1 MIYEGFGKYFNLY
14 MSVFRGF
21 AIIYLKK
28 TPVRHLS
35 KVVKSTLSF
44 LGDIP
49 QVQTGPLKIPVDF
62 FYLDVCKRRN
72 VKTSCTYFLRHSDF
86 KLLVILLA

>member
-1 MIYEGFGKYFNLY
+1 

-21 AIIYLKK
+21 AIIYLNK

-62 FYLDVCKRRN
+62 FYIYIKMFEN
-72 VKTSCTYFLRHSDF
+72 
-86 KLLVILLA
+86 IEM